1 MVIGYKEDGSKIY
14 RYKTIQAKGP
24 KEAKKQLTMFEAEIL
39 NGQYINIEEKMT
51 LHSFYKEWL
60 EKHANDSLSPDTKQ
74 YYYKHLK
81 QAYTPKLRSYEAR
94 GIKDHS
100 CCKLYEGFKE

>member
-14 RYKTIQAKGP
+14 QYKTIQAKGP

-74 YYYKHLK
+74 YYIV
-81 QAYTPKLRSYEAR
+81 S
-94 GIKDHS
+94 
-100 CCKLYEGFKE
+100 